1 MLYLGLDLGSLTC
14 DAVLLDDEGRLVSWA
29 VVPTGARHAEAMAR
43 ARAEA
48 VSKAGCRDEDIAAVV
63 STGYGR
69 ERVEGRLAAVTE
81 ITCHARGITHLLPGT
96 EVLLDIGGQDSKAI
110 RIAPDGKVADFAM
123 NDRCAA
129 GTGRFLEVMARA
141 LEVEVADLGELD
153 AQARGN
159 LTLTSLCT
167 VFAESEV
174 VGLVAAGTEVPE
186 IVRGLHRAIASR
198 AQALVRRVARDM
210 SPGRPPHPR
219 PPTGLTHPPTAD
231 PRGPPV
237 LAMSGGVARNRG
249 VVRALSEALGWEIG
263 VPPEP
268 DIVGALGAALIALER
283 AARGPS
289 RT

>member
-14 DAVLLDDEGRLVSWA
+14 DAVLIDQEARIVSWA
-29 VVPTGARHAEAMAR
+29 VVPTGARHVEAMTR
-43 ARAEA
+43 ARAEVLA
-48 VSKAGCRDEDIAAVV
+48 RANASERDVAGVV

-69 ERVEGRLAAVTE
+69 ERVEDRLAAVTE
-81 ITCHARGITHLLPGT
+81 ITCHARGIIHVLPGT

-110 RIAPDGKVADFAM
+110 RIAPDGKVVDFAM

-141 LEVEVADLGELD
+141 LEVEVTALGDLD
-153 AQARGN
+153 ALARGD

-186 IVRGLHRAIASR
+186 IVRGLHRAIAAR
-198 AQALVRRVARDM
+198 AKALVRRVARDLTA
-210 SPGRPPHPR
+210 PR
-219 PPTGLTHPPTAD
+219 M
-231 PRGPPV
+231 
-237 LAMSGGVARNRG
+237 AMSGGVARNRG
-249 VVRALSEALGWEIG
+249 VVRALSESLGWPIA

-268 DIVGALGAALIALER
+268 DIVGALGAALY
-283 AARGPS
+283 ARDRSS
-289 RT
+289 RR